1 MLIIADGARLESPI
15 AIKRAFL
22 RRFEA
27 SQRAARELRP
37 QQLMDVIE
45 KQGLFLLRKDPEFLL
60 ILWFQKDD
68 GSAASVD
75 R

>member
-22 RRFEA
+22 RFEA